1 MTITG
6 SSKPLALVT
15 GASRG
20 IGAACSHALAL
31 QGYHVFISYIR
42 NEEAARTVLAA
53 MEAQGGTGELLRF
66 DVADQAQCASVLTP
80 LCEARGPF
88 SVLILNAGVRA
99 DAPLALMLPEEWRQV
114 LDVNLLS
121 FYNVVKP
128 VLKGMLLARAGKIIA
143 MASVSGQSGMPGQ
156 VNYSASKAGV
166 IGAVKALAREVGKRK
181 ITVNAIAPGFI
192 ETEMLHGLNAG
203 QLAQMIP
210 LGRVGRPEE
219 VAQAMLFLLSSSYIT
234 GQVLGVNGGI
244 YI

>member
-1 MTITG
+1 
-6 SSKPLALVT
+6 
-15 GASRG
+15 
-20 IGAACSHALAL
+20 
-31 QGYHVFISYIR
+31 
-42 NEEAARTVLAA
+42 
-53 MEAQGGTGELLRF
+53 
-66 DVADQAQCASVLTP
+66 
-80 LCEARGPF
+80 
-88 SVLILNAGVRA
+88 
-99 DAPLALMLPEEWRQV
+99 
-114 LDVNLLS
+114 
-121 FYNVVKP
+121 
-128 VLKGMLLARAGKIIA
+128 MLLARAGKIIA